1 MRFSKSIWTDRSIEI
16 WNSFKRQLYLF
27 FLPPIIKSLA
37 YTHTYALCLSL
48 HAKPREINSS
58 QISKFLP
65 ARVILQRGTRVLQAQ
80 TCRVHTHK
88 YLKKYGGFRS
98 RALPCPL
105 ADIYCR
111 ARFKNAFRAQKGTT
125 VNGSTRARARARAA
139 NERERAEEFVPICL
153 KALCSCQWVE
163 AARERMH
170 ARNERSTLFSCA
182 RITICSIRSRQS
194 LKLFDARGLSIS
206 LLLLLR
212 PPRAHVRAALSTAF
226 RVLIMNIVFYDPAFS
241 FVSRFFLFFFFPPLV
256 YDFPVTDE
264 NHERVFFSGTVLMTD
279 VDRYPR

>member
-1 MRFSKSIWTDRSIEI
+1 MEI

-37 YTHTYALCLSL
+37 YTRTYALCLSL

-206 LLLLLR
+206 LLLLR

>member
-37 YTHTYALCLSL
+37 YTRTYALCLSL

-125 VNGSTRARARARAA
+125 VNGSTRARACGQRERKSRGICSYLFESVMQLSMGRSGARAYACPERAVNTFLVCAHHDLFHPIASITQTLRRARVIDKPPPPPPPPA
-139 NERERAEEFVPICL
+139 RPRPRRAFDRFPCPHYEYCILWSRVFIRVPI
-153 KALCSCQWVE
+153 
-163 AARERMH
+163 
-170 ARNERSTLFSCA
+170 FS
-182 RITICSIRSRQS
+182 
-194 LKLFDARGLSIS
+194 
-206 LLLLLR
+206 
-212 PPRAHVRAALSTAF
+212 
-226 RVLIMNIVFYDPAFS
+226 
-241 FVSRFFLFFFFPPLV
+241 FFFFSLPSFTT
-256 YDFPVTDE
+256 FPS
-264 NHERVFFSGTVLMTD
+264 RMRIMSVFFFPG
-279 VDRYPR
+279 PF